1 MNAMMSGGYAG
12 NMDKFCGNA
21 TVNAQK
27 AVRSIFR
34 STY

>member
-12 NMDKFCGNA
+12 NMDKFCGNT

-34 STY
+34 SAS